1 MEMKSRKTYAKE
13 VLNRLKLNYPD
24 VHCALTHKSP
34 FELLVATILSA
45 QCTDKRVNMIT
56 PELFRRFPDAE
67 SMAAAPIAEVEE
79 LIRTAGVFRNKS
91 KNIKLA
97 SSKIVEDF
105 GSNVPDTMEN
115 LLKLPGVGRKT
126 ANVILGNAFSKNVG
140 VVVDTHVKRLSNR
153 LGFADES
160 DPDKIEKDLMK
171 IIPRDDWALFAHL
184 MIRHGRMICNARNPD
199 CPNCFLKDICPSS
212 TA

>member
-1 MEMKSRKTYAKE
+1 
-13 VLNRLKLNYPD
+13 
-24 VHCALTHKSP
+24 
-34 FELLVATILSA
+34 
-45 QCTDKRVNMIT
+45 MIT

-79 LIRTAGVFRNKS
+79 LVRTAGVFRNKS

-105 GSNVPDTMEN
+105 DSNVPDTMEN

-126 ANVILGNAFSKNVG
+126 ANVILGNAFNKNVG
-140 VVVDTHVKRLSNR
+140 VVVDTHVNRLSNR
-153 LGFADES
+153 LGFTDES